1 MYYVV
6 GCRGVT
12 GLGKDDLL
20 AMERCLFSRRA
31 GQADR
36 QALNFR
42 QTKIRRP
49 RDTLHCSRS
58 QFSPSHLLS
67 YGPIAADGL
76 DIGRDEACNIP
87 ASITARLNSKDFI
100 ITMSTVTCKS
110 LPLAFRFSLFA
121 F

>member
-1 MYYVV
+1 VYYVV
-6 GCRGVT
+6 GCRGLVRMT
-12 GLGKDDLL
+12 YWRWSAAFSLAVQGKP
-20 AMERCLFSRRA
+20 
-31 GQADR
+31 DR